1 MPNIFVIGDIILDI
15 NFFANV
21 KRNAPEKE
29 TIPIYNIST
38 TTYILGGSA
47 NVANNLK
54 KLDSDIT
61 LIGIIGTDNSGN
73 IVKQQLIEQ
82 NITHKLF
89 VDNTRQTTTKH
100 RIYKSNNCYEPTQL
114 SNDQEYN
121 YELQVRYD
129 TEDIHD
135 INNTL
140 SNEIMN
146 YIKVENKNN
155 KKIDAIILSDYDKGC
170 LTKELCQDIIQY
182 SNSCGIPTF
191 VDPKIKNSMKYIGCF
206 LFKPNQNESEVL
218 TLKTNLPNIMES
230 LKSLIKCNH
239 ILLTRGREG
248 MILDNIQNRIEHEEI
263 IHVVDV
269 TGAGDIVM
277 SVLVYCYLK
286 YKDLMISA
294 KISNYIA
301 GKSVGVVGNYSTSLD
316 DISEY
321 FTKKYRDSVS
331 FLQNPPVGP
340 KIIYESEIEKLYYFS
355 TMKEKIIFT
364 NGCFDIIHS
373 AHIKLLQ
380 YAKSLGDILVV
391 GLNSDESIKRLKGN
405 ERPIN
410 YIDERSAI
418 LSCFDFV
425 DYIVIFNEDTPYE
438 ILKQIQPDVIVK
450 GGDYKVENII
460 GSEFSEEV
468 VLFNFIQGKSSTRII
483 NKIKNI

>member
-38 TTYILGGSA
+38 ITYILGGSA

-54 KLDSDIT
+54 QFDSDIT
-61 LIGIIGTDNSGN
+61 LIGIIGADNSGN
-73 IVKQQLIEQ
+73 IIKQQLIEK

-100 RIYKSNNCYEPTQL
+100 RIYKSDNSYEFTQL
-114 SNDQEYN
+114 STNQESN
-121 YELQVRYD
+121 YYLQVRYD
-129 TEDIHD
+129 IEDTHD
-135 INNTL
+135 INNIL
-140 SNEIMN
+140 SNEIMD

-155 KKIDAIILSDYDKGC
+155 RKIDAIILSDYDKGT

-182 SNSCGIPTF
+182 CNINGIPTF

-218 TLKTNLPNIMES
+218 TSKTNLPNIMET
-230 LKSLIKCNH
+230 LKSLIKCDH
-239 ILLTRGREG
+239 ILLTRGKEG
-248 MILDNIQNRIEHEEI
+248 MILDNLQNRIEHEEI

-294 KISNYIA
+294 RISNYIA
-301 GKSVGVVGNYSTSLD
+301 GKSVGVVGNYSTSLE

-321 FTKKYRDSVS
+321 FTKFSRDSDS
-331 FLQNPPVGP
+331 FLQNPPVGH
-340 KIIYESEIEKLYYFS
+340 KIIYDYEIEKIYDFC
-355 TMKEKIIFT
+355 TMKEKIVFT

-410 YIDERSAI
+410 YIEERTTI

-425 DYIVIFNEDTPYE
+425 DYIIIFNTDTPYE